1 MSQRTLEQNDCF
13 HKWCRVIAEHLTKN
27 NAPMNEDTVKDLILI
42 GLGNSKE
49 FTVPGLGT
57 HAVPMRSKRYRD
69 VDSSLSPSHRR
80 EGWVSM
86 HELLGRVE
94 AWAATDLG
102 LDLKDHT
109 RAEEEVA

>member
-1 MSQRTLEQNDCF
+1 
-13 HKWCRVIAEHLTKN
+13 VISEHLTKN
-27 NAPMNEDTVKDLILI
+27 NAPINEDTVKDLILI

-49 FTVPGLGT
+49 ITVPGLGT

-69 VDSSLSPSHRR
+69 VDSSLSPTHRR

-102 LDLKDHT
+102 LDLTDHT
-109 RAEEEVA
+109 LAEERERA